1 MDFGMDCLYTIFR
14 VKLLLLLVE
23 HMEDINVNVLNLL
36 IYFFFKLFS
45 SLIVRFR
52 IEMLI
57 EF

>member
-36 IYFFFKLFS
+36 NIFFKLFS
-45 SLIVRFR
+45 ILKVRFR

>member
-14 VKLLLLLVE
+14 VKLLVLLVE

-36 IYFFFKLFS
+36 IYFFKLFS
-45 SLIVRFR
+45 ILKVRFR